1 MTVTINLP
9 QHVEQAYTVAAQ
21 TMGMTVDALV
31 TDILVSHVPLAETE
45 PRPEW
50 IEEQGIPVLCTGQ
63 PIDLS
68 VVDDSLEA
76 IRRDPDYAHLGK
88 S

>member
-31 TDILVSHVPLAETE
+31 TDILVSHVPLAKSE
-45 PRPEW
+45 PQAEW
-50 IEEQGIPVLCTGQ
+50 IDEQGIPVLRTGQ

-68 VVDDSLEA
+68 VIDDTLES
-76 IRRDPDYAHLGK
+76 IRRDRDYAHLGK